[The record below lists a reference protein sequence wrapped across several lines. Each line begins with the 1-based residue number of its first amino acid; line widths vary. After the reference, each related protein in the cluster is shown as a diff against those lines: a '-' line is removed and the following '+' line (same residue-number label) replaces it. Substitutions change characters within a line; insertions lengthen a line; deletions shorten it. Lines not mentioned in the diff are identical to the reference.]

1 MISEGKSSRG
11 CKTTWAQ
18 RAAMVGFL
26 EIPSNFNLITGNGTA
41 NHSFVIA
48 GVKVTKESGYADLK
62 DEVNAKC
69 GTKWTTDMAKSRF
82 RAYLKQYKDTK
93 RNLLNDGGK
102 KYGLGEADF
111 KKGIT
116 TIAAKLE
123 DECPLFE
130 RMDKLFGGRQ
140 NINPSSVFQPP
151 MPGDLDEGDSEDEDL
166 ATMEEMIRLNNTS
179 STNDDDD
186 VLPLVPSVDALP
198 PAAVESAAPGALPLA
213 PVVSR
218 ATPAASMSDINAA
231 ASHALVLLKER
242 GKKKDRTLPPSDL
255 TNEES
260 KMLSEKLL
268 AKKPKKDFT
277 SSYSE
282 LKTKEMLMA
291 NELKVQELELAKDRF
306 LWDKENYAGEFR
318 LKEQSLFDQNWQKEA
333 ELKEGTKRALLLNL
347 MGQGKSAVEIKD
359 MLTTLGY

>member
-1 MISEGKSSRG
+1 MISEAKSSRG

-41 NHSFVIA
+41 NHNFVIA

-82 RAYLKQYKDTK
+82 RAYLAQYKGAK

-116 TIAAKLE
+116 TIEAKLE

-140 NINPSSVFQPP
+140 NINPSSVLEPP
-151 MPGDLDEGDSEDEDL
+151 MPRIDS
-166 ATMEEMIRLNNTS
+166 
-179 STNDDDD
+179 
-186 VLPLVPSVDALP
+186 
-198 PAAVESAAPGALPLA
+198 
-213 PVVSR
+213 
-218 ATPAASMSDINAA
+218 
-231 ASHALVLLKER
+231 
-242 GKKKDRTLPPSDL
+242 
-255 TNEES
+255 S
-260 KMLSEKLL
+260 K
-268 AKKPKKDFT
+268 
-277 SSYSE
+277 YH
-282 LKTKEMLMA
+282 
-291 NELKVQELELAKDRF
+291 
-306 LWDKENYAGEFR
+306 
-318 LKEQSLFDQNWQKEA
+318 
-333 ELKEGTKRALLLNL
+333 
-347 MGQGKSAVEIKD
+347 
-359 MLTTLGY
+359 

>member
-1 MISEGKSSRG
+1 MISEAKSSRG

-26 EIPSNFNLITGNGTA
+26 EVPANFNLITGNGTA

-69 GTKWTTDMAKSRF
+69 GTKWTVDMARSRY
-82 RAYLKQYKDTK
+82 RAYLAQYKSTK

-116 TIAAKLE
+116 TIEAKLE

-140 NINPSSVFQPP
+140 NINPSSVLEPP
-151 MPGDLDEGDSEDEDL
+151 MPRAPDESDSDDEEL
-166 ATMEEMIRLNNTS
+166 AAAEEMIRLNNTS
-179 STNDDDD
+179 STNDAD
-186 VLPLVPSVDALP
+186 VAVVPSTDALPSTVALP
-198 PAAVESAAPGALPLA
+198 PAAAAAGVPPAGGLPAPLA
-213 PVVSR
+213 V
-218 ATPAASMSDINAA
+218 SMSDVNVAA
-231 ASHALVLLKER
+231 TQDHS
-242 GKKKDRTLPPSDL
+242 
-255 TNEES
+255 NEES
-260 KMLSEKLL
+260 KMLAEKLST
-268 AKKPKKDFT
+268 KKPKKDFT

-282 LKTKEMLMA
+282 LKTKEMLM
-291 NELKVQELELAKDRF
+291 NNDLKVQELDLSKERF
-306 LWDKENYAGEFR
+306 SWDKENYAGEYR
-318 LKEQSLFDQNWQKEA
+318 LKEQALQLQNMQKDA
-333 ELKEGTKRALLLNL
+333 ELKEGTKRAVMLNL
-347 MGQGKSAVEIKD
+347 MGQGKSAVEIKE
-359 MLTTLGY
+359 MLTMLGYN